1 MIYHITSRS
10 DWEEAKR
17 LGQYRAASLA
27 AEGFIHCSA
36 REQILS
42 VANSVFVGQS
52 DLLILCIDKKLL
64 DCELIWEAPA
74 HPDSPSLPET
84 KPGERFPHIYSEL
97 NIAAVVA
104 AIEFRESAS
113 GFALPPDLP
122 T

>member
-17 LGQYRAASLA
+17 LGRFRAASLD

-64 DCELIWEAPA
+64 ECELIWEAPA
-74 HPDSPSLPET
+74 HPDSPSQPET
-84 KPGERFPHIYSEL
+84 KLGERFPHIYSEL

-104 AIEFRESAS
+104 VTEFRESS
-113 GFALPPDLP
+113 NGFTLPPNMPD
-122 T
+122 

>member
-36 REQILS
+36 RDQIRS
-42 VANSVFVGQS
+42 VANNTFVGQS
-52 DLLILCIDKKLL
+52 DLLILCIEKKLL
-64 DCELIWEAPA
+64 DCELICEAPA
-74 HPDSPSLPET
+74 HPDSPSQPES
-84 KPGERFPHIYSEL
+84 KPGERFPHIYGAL

-104 AIEFRESAS
+104 VIEFRESAS
-113 GFALPPDLP
+113 GFALPPDMP